1 MTAQLL
7 ATGLTLLSSVLAICS
22 AVWKLKGAIGR
33 AESMA
38 DQLDDTVRDL
48 RTTLREQQKE
58 NHAAHTAIY
67 GRLAAAENRL
77 TVLETRS
84 KEERRYANASD
95 DGKRTL

>member
-1 MTAQLL
+1 MTAELFAAAFTLISGLL
-7 ATGLTLLSSVLAICS
+7 AVST

-38 DQLDDTVRDL
+38 DLLDATVRDL

-77 TVLETRS
+77 TALETQS
-84 KEERRYANASD
+84 EERRKPSHARE
-95 DGKRTL
+95 GTL